1 MVVGAVVP
9 VPSDE
14 RIGFV
19 ASQAH
24 STVTPNRYGLSRL
37 SGHAAVF
44 FALVLAGVLAW
55 QAVQLLWLVLAG
67 PEVASNPV
75 PPVPQIEPASVGRDG
90 YRWDLFG
97 QAPQTAA
104 LPQPAPPAQT
114 DLQLRGLMSGGDQAF
129 AIVAD
134 ARGNEAVYRVG
145 DELPDGSRLSAIEP
159 LQILIEKSGRES
171 ALALERELR
180 PRVARMTGASP
191 AAEAS
196 QGRANMLPGIRGFQ
210 APAGISAA
218 SLQQPGNASAGLANQ
233 ISVLPV
239 AGGGYRVRPGRDA
252 TLFAELGLQVNDVV
266 TAVNGRPLTSR
277 ADAQA
282 LFSDVLRRGEVSITI
297 TRQGR
302 EVTLRPDLT
311 QILSRM
317 Q

>member
-1 MVVGAVVP
+1 
-9 VPSDE
+9 
-14 RIGFV
+14 
-19 ASQAH
+19 
-24 STVTPNRYGLSRL
+24 
-37 SGHAAVF
+37 
-44 FALVLAGVLAW
+44 
-55 QAVQLLWLVLAG
+55 
-67 PEVASNPV
+67 V
-75 PPVPQIEPASVGRDG
+75 PPVPQIEPASAGRDG

-97 QAPQTAA
+97 QAPQAAA
-104 LPQPAPPAQT
+104 LPQTAPAAQT

-134 ARGNEAVYRVG
+134 ARGNEAIYRIG
-145 DELPDGSRLSAIEP
+145 DELPDGSRLAAIEP
-159 LQILIEKSGRES
+159 FQILIQKSGRES
-171 ALALERELR
+171 SLALERELATAR
-180 PRVARMTGASP
+180 TRSTAVASDPGA
-191 AAEAS
+191 ATN
-196 QGRANMLPGIRGFQ
+196 RTNVLPGIRGFQ

-218 SLQQPGNASAGLANQ
+218 SLQQLGSGSAGLADQ

-266 TAVNGRPLTSR
+266 TAVNGQPLTSR

-282 LFSDVLRRGEVSITI
+282 LFTDVLRSGEVSITI

-302 EVTLRPDLT
+302 EITLRPDLT

>member
-1 MVVGAVVP
+1 MRVQP
-9 VPSDE
+9 P
-14 RIGFV
+14 
-19 ASQAH
+19 
-24 STVTPNRYGLSRL
+24 SRL
-37 SGHAAVF
+37 IGLRRRFPRWSASAAVF

-55 QAVQLLWLVLAG
+55 QAVQLLWLILAG
-67 PEVASNPV
+67 PEVASDPV
-75 PPVPQIEPASVGRDG
+75 PPVPQVEPAAVGRDG

-97 QAPQTAA
+97 QAPQVVATPRAV
-104 LPQPAPPAQT
+104 PEAQT

-129 AIVAD
+129 AIIAD
-134 ARGNEAVYRVG
+134 ARGDESIYRVG

-159 LQILIEKSGRES
+159 FRVLIEQSGRES
-171 ALALERELR
+171 VLALEREL
-180 PRVARMTGASP
+180 ARSSARSTPSASRAQP
-191 AAEAS
+191 
-196 QGRANMLPGIRGFQ
+196 RANPGRSLPGIRGFQ

-218 SLQQPGNASAGLANQ
+218 SLQQLGSGSEGLANQ

-266 TAVNGRPLTSR
+266 TAVNGQPLTSR

-282 LFSDVLRRGEVSITI
+282 LFADVLRRGEVSITI

-302 EVTLRPDLT
+302 EMTLRPDLT

>member
-1 MVVGAVVP
+1 
-9 VPSDE
+9 
-14 RIGFV
+14 
-19 ASQAH
+19 
-24 STVTPNRYGLSRL
+24 
-37 SGHAAVF
+37 
-44 FALVLAGVLAW
+44 
-55 QAVQLLWLVLAG
+55 
-67 PEVASNPV
+67 
-75 PPVPQIEPASVGRDG
+75 VPQIEPASAGRDG

-97 QAPQTAA
+97 QAPQAVA
-104 LPQPAPPAQT
+104 LPQTAPAAQT

-134 ARGNEAVYRVG
+134 ARGNEAIYRVG
-145 DELPDGSRLSAIEP
+145 DELPDGSRLAAIEP
-159 LQILIEKSGRES
+159 FQILIQKSGRES
-171 ALALERELR
+171 SLALERELAT
-180 PRVARMTGASP
+180 ARTRSTAAASDPGA
-191 AAEAS
+191 ATN
-196 QGRANMLPGIRGFQ
+196 RTNVLPGIRGFQ

-218 SLQQPGNASAGLANQ
+218 SLQQLGSGSAGLADQ

-266 TAVNGRPLTSR
+266 TAVNGQPLTSR

-282 LFSDVLRRGEVSITI
+282 LFTDVLRSGEVSITI

-302 EVTLRPDLT
+302 EITLRPDLT

>member
-1 MVVGAVVP
+1 VV
-9 VPSDE
+9 
-14 RIGFV
+14 
-19 ASQAH
+19 
-24 STVTPNRYGLSRL
+24 L
-37 SGHAAVF
+37 
-44 FALVLAGVLAW
+44 ALILAGVLAW
-55 QAVQLLWLVLAG
+55 QSVQVLWLVLAG
-67 PEVASNPV
+67 PEVASDPV
-75 PPVPQIEPASVGRDG
+75 PPVPQIEPAAAGRDG

-97 QAPQTAA
+97 QAPQAVA
-104 LPQPAPPAQT
+104 LPQPVPSAQT
-114 DLQLRGLMSGGDQAF
+114 DLQLRGLMSGGDGAF

-159 LQILIEKSGRES
+159 FQILIQKSGRES
-171 ALALERELR
+171 ALVLERELSTR
-180 PRVARMTGASP
+180 PARTSANSAVARSAPNQTNA
-191 AAEAS
+191 
-196 QGRANMLPGIRGFQ
+196 LPGIRGFQ
-210 APAGISAA
+210 SPTGISAA
-218 SLQQPGNASAGLANQ
+218 SLQQLGSGSAGLADQ

-266 TAVNGRPLTSR
+266 TAVNGQPLTSR

-282 LFSDVLRRGEVSITI
+282 LFADVLRRGEVSITI

-302 EVTLRPDLT
+302 EMTLRPDLT